1 MPRTFK
7 LIIFLLVGMMG
18 CAAQHQ
24 EISQPQEMTIQSQ
37 EKAIIGQGYE
47 APSGSVPSVSESPA
61 QPGEQ
66 ILEVALTDTDGKKVR
81 LKQLMAS
88 QKKETPTLLM
98 FSTTNCSYC
107 DDEHVDIQNVK
118 SRFGEDIEVLHVLIY
133 ETPDSASEYLKSH
146 QVTGTVLFD
155 PEADAALTYNIGL
168 VPTILLVDSD
178 GYVNYIG
185 NYTPEEDITQLVT
198 KLNSGERVR
207 EVRPGSG

>member
-1 MPRTFK
+1 MPRTSK
-7 LIIFLLVGMMG
+7 LIVFLLVGVMG

-24 EISQPQEMTIQSQ
+24 EISQEISQPQEMTI
-37 EKAIIGQGYE
+37 IGQGCS
-47 APSGSVPSVSESPA
+47 APDGSVPSVSESPV

-66 ILEVALTDTDGKKVR
+66 ILEVALTDLDGKKVR
-81 LKQLMAS
+81 LKQLMDS
-88 QKKETPTLLM
+88 QQKETPTLLM
-98 FSTTNCSYC
+98 FSTTTCSYC
-107 DDEHVDIQNVK
+107 DAEHVDIQNVK

-146 QVTGTVLFD
+146 QVIGTVLFD

-168 VPTILLVDSD
+168 VPTLLLVDSD

-185 NYTPEEDITQLVT
+185 NYTPEEDITQLLA
-198 KLNSGERVR
+198 KLQSGEQVR